1 VIEMVECK
9 EDEVEVKE
17 GVCIKKN
24 EEGRIDLKKAYLA
37 EADLKGAYLRGA
49 DLNGANL
56 NEADLGGTDLYGA
69 DLTLADLEYAVCE
82 RDEARRVTK
91 VYKKDGQNWIC
102 KKIEELREG
111 D

>member
-1 VIEMVECK
+1 MVECK

-56 NEADLGGTDLYGA
+56 NEADL
-69 DLTLADLEYAVCE
+69 TLADLEYAVCE